1 MTTPPTYA
9 SSDGPAP
16 RIAFVVYNDVHR
28 DTRVRRIAKA
38 AVDAGAEVRIF
49 AFGGSRVSQYAVG
62 VERDASGYEIERVP
76 IASIGHVLVDAGQAV
91 RRMLRRG
98 PGSTAHR
105 VASSSVQVVPA
116 EQEPAE
122 RTTPAPTPAA
132 VVDPA
137 GNAGGPA
144 RPGGAKAW
152 VITQWR
158 RADKTVRQFS
168 FWRNA
173 RRAVRRWN
181 PVLVHAHDANTLPV
195 ATHVARRTGVPF
207 VYDSHELWTHRNVS
221 PDRPLA
227 KRLEGPMER
236 RGARRAAAVITVSPS
251 IAEWLWLHYSLR
263 ERPTLVRNIPPFDE
277 RGLDA
282 SAGRL
287 HELAG
292 LPDEARI
299 VAYCGG
305 ITFNRGIERVIE
317 AVPHLAPGTHFVLLG
332 EGTEV
337 YVGGLERLIDRVG
350 VADRVHFVGAVDSAE
365 VSAALADADVSVAL
379 TQPTVLSYEYSLPNK
394 LFESVHAGLPV
405 ITSNTKDAA
414 AIVREYG
421 LGGVVDPSASA
432 NELATAIEAIL
443 PDAARYRA
451 AARAA
456 ARELTWQNETERL
469 IALHD
474 RVLAAA
480 RAKRP
485 RKESRS

>member
-1 MTTPPTYA
+1 MTTRPTYA
-9 SSDGPAP
+9 STDGAAP

-38 AVDAGAEVRIF
+38 AVDAGADVRVF
-49 AFGGSRVSQYAVG
+49 AFGGTRVSRYPVG
-62 VERDASGYEIERVP
+62 VEHDAAGYEIQRVA
-76 IASIGHVLVDAGQAV
+76 IASIGHVLVDAGQTV

-98 PGSTAHR
+98 PGAAPQPPADPIVRAEPVKSAEDI
-105 VASSSVQVVPA
+105 VPA
-116 EQEPAE
+116 EHPSSDEVVLAD
-122 RTTPAPTPAA
+122 PAA
-132 VVDPA
+132 APA
-137 GNAGGPA
+137 GP
-144 RPGGAKAW
+144 RGAKAW

-158 RADKTVRQFS
+158 RADRTVRQFS

-173 RRAVRRWN
+173 RRAVRQWD
-181 PVLVHAHDANTLPV
+181 PVLVHTHDANTLPV
-195 ATHVARRTGVPF
+195 ATRVARHMGIPF

-221 PDRPLA
+221 PDRPVA

-251 IAEWLWLHYSLR
+251 IAEWLWRHYSLR
-263 ERPTLVRNIPPFDE
+263 ERPTLVRNIPPFDG
-277 RGLDA
+277 RGVDA

-299 VAYCGG
+299 VVYCGG

-332 EGTEV
+332 EGSEV
-337 YVGGLERLIDRVG
+337 YVGGLKRLIDRVG
-350 VADRVHFVGAVDSAE
+350 VAERVHFVGAVDSAA
-365 VSAALADADVSVAL
+365 VSATLADADVSVAL

-421 LGGVVDPSASA
+421 LGAVVDPDASA
-432 NELATAIEAIL
+432 LELATAIEAIL
-443 PDAARYRA
+443 PDAERYRA

-456 ARELTWQNETERL
+456 ARVLTWQNETERL
-469 IALHD
+469 IDLHD
-474 RVLAAA
+474 RVLAGS
-480 RAKRP
+480 RAKR
-485 RKESRS
+485 RARGRRS

>member
-1 MTTPPTYA
+1 MTTPPTYEA
-9 SSDGPAP
+9 SGVTAP

-49 AFGGSRVSQYAVG
+49 AFGGARVSQYAVG
-62 VERDASGYEIERVP
+62 VERDDAGYEIERVP

-98 PGSTAHR
+98 R
-105 VASSSVQVVPA
+105 RASPQRPAGSSVQAAPAQQSPTAEGVPA
-116 EQEPAE
+116 IDPGPRAGEPA
-122 RTTPAPTPAA
+122 
-132 VVDPA
+132 
-137 GNAGGPA
+137 GP
-144 RPGGAKAW
+144 RGAKGW

-158 RADKTVRQFS
+158 RADRTVRQFS

-173 RRAVRRWN
+173 RRAVKRWN
-181 PVLVHAHDANTLPV
+181 PVLVHTHDANTLRV
-195 ATHVARRTGVPF
+195 ATHVARRLRIPF

-221 PDRPLA
+221 ADRPVA

-251 IAEWLWLHYSLR
+251 IAEWLQRNYSLR
-263 ERPTLVRNIPPFDE
+263 ELPTLVRNIPPFDG
-277 RGLDA
+277 RGPDP
-282 SAGRL
+282 SSGRL

-292 LPDEARI
+292 LPADAR
-299 VAYCGG
+299 VVVYCGG

-317 AVPHLAPGTHFVLLG
+317 AVPHLAQGTHFVLLG

-337 YVGGLERLIDRVG
+337 YVGGLRRLIERVG
-350 VADRVHFVGAVDSAE
+350 VADRVHFAGAVDSAA

-421 LGGVVDPSASA
+421 LGQVVDPNASPV
-432 NELATAIEAIL
+432 ELAAAIESIV
-443 PDAARYRA
+443 PDAARYRE

-456 ARELTWQNETERL
+456 ARELTWQHEAARL
-469 IALHD
+469 IDLHN
-474 RVLAAA
+474 RVLA
-480 RAKRP
+480 
-485 RKESRS
+485 ESRAGRRAGRTPRS